1 MWDLKIFEVSIYH
14 ILNWFFVYSFLGW
27 VWESC
32 YVSVKEKRWVNRG
45 FVTGPLCTI
54 YGCGALSVYLLLL
67 PYKGNFFS
75 LYLGGFFVATLLEY
89 ITAWLMEKI
98 FHASWWDYSKQPLN
112 IKGRICLGASLGWG
126 FFTIILFYVFQPIV
140 EKIVD
145 SYPVRAGQIGITI
158 VMCIHLVDLFL
169 SSFAA
174 FELREKL
181 ERMDA
186 IFDELSEYLQ
196 STKFYETTEEMRTK
210 VQNIREHYHAIGSY
224 KKQAKRFESLQALL
238 ADYIEQHGLKEYK
251 QEALEKFTNLN
262 KKIRDSYKESSFVKK
277 RMLIAYPNL
286 KSLSRK
292 AKDVSIHK
300 IIRRKK

>member
-1 MWDLKIFEVSIYH
+1 MWDLKIFGVSLYH
-14 ILNWFFVYSFLGW
+14 IINWFFVYSFLGW
-27 VWESC
+27 MWESC

-54 YGCGALSVYLLLL
+54 YGCGALSVYLLLW

-75 LYLGGFFVATLLEY
+75 LYLGGFFVATILEY
-89 ITAWLMEKI
+89 FTAWLMEKL
-98 FHASWWDYSKQPLN
+98 FHASWWDYSKQPFN
-112 IKGRICLGASLGWG
+112 IKGRICLGSSLGWG

-145 SYPVRAGQIGITI
+145 SYPVRVGHIVIMI
-158 VMCIHLVDLFL
+158 VMCLHLVDLLISGFV
-169 SSFAA
+169 A
-174 FELREKL
+174 FGLREKL
-181 ERMDA
+181 EHMEEV
-186 IFDELSEYLQ
+186 FDELSEYLQ

-210 VQNIREHYHAIGSY
+210 IQNIREHYRTIGTY
-224 KKQAKRFESLQALL
+224 KRQSKRLESLQTLL
-238 ADYIEQHGLKEYK
+238 ADYFEQHGLKEYK
-251 QEALEKFTNLN
+251 EEVLEKFSNLS
-262 KKIRDSYKESSFVKK
+262 KRIRDSYKESNVIKK

-292 AKDVSIHK
+292 AKDVAIHR